1 MASKDSIK
9 EFDSLEIA
17 ELLEKPSSELIVAIY
32 LKVKQL
38 NGKVGWHDKFIWG
51 LISTMGLGIMA
62 ALIVGIINLCFR

>member
-1 MASKDSIK
+1 MTSKENIT

-32 LKVKQL
+32 LKVKQV
-38 NGKVGWHDKFIWG
+38 NGKVRWHDRFIWG